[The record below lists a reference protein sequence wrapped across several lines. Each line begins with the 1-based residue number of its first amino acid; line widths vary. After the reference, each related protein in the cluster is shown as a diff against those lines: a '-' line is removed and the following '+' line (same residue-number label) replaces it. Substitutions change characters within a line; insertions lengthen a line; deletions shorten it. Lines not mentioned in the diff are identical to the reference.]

1 MKYFNECLLICEII
15 FISIHILRS
24 SELYDEN
31 IPVHFISEG
40 SYLIVAEGD
49 QVLLPCK
56 TNVLTEVVISWYKD
70 DIRVAENLT
79 FSFRLRSANRE
90 DAGFYHC
97 VVKTAYGGIRSRKTR
112 LEIGYLD
119 PPSEVKVRSF
129 IVVTLDQGVIIWPS
143 SLQQERRKRPF
154 QLERQNEQ
162 WKSTFN
168 SVNETYKSTS
178 SSYYLQAI
186 PFPQATWTINNAP
199 VPSTLNIFVSQL
211 EQAIVLLNIDKEMDS
226 KVIRARLINGYG
238 SEVFTQTH
246 VIKVNDPLVN
256 MATYSLDLILPPK
269 DASLTL
275 RDDQPGTAIFECVFN
290 ARPPHALRVQW
301 FRRTVDGKREL
312 INPSNMI
319 LLETKKAANYNQTIY
334 RFDTS
339 GLNRTLIIDN
349 ILPNVIPSDYFQQ
362 NIQKGIYSE
371 EYTCHAYLN
380 DYNSNNIFD
389 MSNFLFED
397 SQFTSSTLNYAS
409 STSTTNL
416 YKSISPISTTA
427 RLKLYLPPKIHY
439 PRNLNVNTLINRLD
453 NKLLIIESSASMN
466 IQLPCELDCVG
477 IPKAEIKW
485 LRNGDFIDTHK
496 QERYYIHLNKTLII
510 KNLKLTDAGVFQCYA
525 YNEVGEDFLNIWLK
539 VTSFAPRLCNPE
551 ENTENITVLKESTAV
566 LTCLIHGAPTPE
578 YKWYKETNENEW
590 IPIHQLIQKY
600 TNHNY
605 SSIMNKNI
613 FRQDVTLS
621 DNKMNSMQRITNTCI
636 PFGLNEMKIYHVDYK
651 SIGRY
656 KCEAVNYLGNES
668 AFIYLNVYARTIPV
682 HHLPNSITAFVNQ
695 SLSIMCSFYIDHYT
709 LGEINWFH
717 GRKESALNIQ
727 KNKTYNSKSMLRN
740 KRNRQ
745 NDKVTT
751 TYGHIHSVPKD
762 PMITYFSRDISHK
775 HKMPLGVKEYGSILH
790 IDNVDI
796 SHQGY
801 YVCEI
806 LSPGGNYTLRTE
818 LKVVSLPTTPTDL
831 SITNNFET
839 NYYDNNN
846 NKNNMGVQLSWRQQR
861 PTHQPNITQY
871 AIFIYKLPEQNN
883 LTKQTCEVIMDEE
896 WELFSIIE
904 INETVKILTDG
915 RYTYTVNDSS
925 IIFHSGSYCVSLS
938 SVNFLGWSKKS
949 IPVLYSVSHTRRAT
963 LPEINIKLYLINVT
977 STSFHI
983 AWVTTLQVNKLSLS
997 SVKEYQLYYWIENS
1011 DFMEVKRCSNV
1022 DRFIQRT
1029 ELSNLKSSTK
1039 YHLKISACNEY
1050 GCGRFSNVLHVQT
1063 HPHELHKIPSRI
1075 SITVYQTNEVK
1086 ISFFSDYIY
1095 RDDHYIEQLEGYLI
1109 KLSCIDPPGCFD
1121 LQVYVPV
1128 ECVTNSESFAKHK
1141 FRINHNNLSTS
1152 IHCKKLNQ
1160 IKESAFIYSANVN
1173 NSNNQISIVL
1183 KSLSPYSLYELYIAY
1198 VYTHQI
1204 GPFSKPA
1211 EIFRTHEDI
1220 PSQIVNLMVNT
1231 DTRDGLIV
1239 DWDEPD
1245 KPNGKILQYILHYTE
1260 IKPIDSSINIYRPYD
1275 NLDEVYNNETFIQSN
1290 NISDDFQEYIGYW
1303 SEQSPQYHGIQQF
1316 SSTFTINTN
1325 SSNFIP
1331 AQTREN
1337 RKLAG
1342 YYSLN
1347 RTTRRVHIES
1357 LISKHIYQIRIFAL
1371 NTAGLSS
1378 VTLQLGFTSVQPLSK
1393 HKYQHTEKNFVQW
1406 INLIHLNKHQ
1416 EKTFKWL
1423 SNTYIQFISSPMIV
1437 KINAEDAEFSIEF
1450 ELKQN
1455 DHVNH
1460 LPHPNKISPTISNFS
1475 QIMKLVEK
1483 CKWPIRIQ
1491 QIPLNGYQAI
1501 QGNTQINSWS
1511 WRIIMAHKYKIN
1523 SSLGLSGLKSTDF
1536 STNKSAQ
1543 VALSFKL
1550 LNLSSYNFYRIQVWQ
1565 PIGLLFGNYDHVAS
1579 KKLLHSN
1586 KSNWFTTGC
1595 KPPKTSPSPFY
1606 VNILYLDKMKITW
1619 QPLSP
1624 EEWNGIPGGYV
1635 ITVQL
1640 VETKQA
1646 LNLLTTHTNTN
1657 ETVNIQSKCGLDYLQ
1672 VFINDSTASSYI
1684 IEDMKLDGEYT
1695 VGIRA
1700 ASVEIGNSSKL
1711 LLGPQAII
1719 QPISISK
1726 QAKEVDETRYLT
1738 WMRKSKFIPYNL
1750 KVSREAD
1757 WVVIKWKENLKVD
1770 CGILPKG
1777 YQLIFNKLWF
1787 NGNINETLH
1796 YNESV
1801 NFVKFISLNDTSLN
1815 RNKILQSSDSF
1826 YENILKLPLKIF
1838 FNLNEM
1844 CHFDG
1849 YLRFRLHNIGQLIN
1863 KNTNEEAIVYVNL
1876 EAERIRH
1883 RLLLR
1888 KIIPLTKQKKARVL
1902 ITWIPNI
1909 FNEKPI
1915 FPYKN
1920 LFTLQWT
1927 RLDPISY
1934 ENLSLPSTRII
1945 SWPDVNNPIL
1955 LNNEFATS
1963 QSNSRILSKQRY
1975 SEYLIAVDE
1984 LLMDATYLFQLVE
1997 TNFSQTIE
2005 TEQNDKKKCSSVTKL
2020 LVYIKNVDNSQTV
2033 PKQRPITPKIK
2044 ISKSGGVEELDENTI
2059 CPTTKVHLAWPNY
2072 LRQLQSNQTTEYS
2085 TGFIYTSPVTNY
2097 TLQYAVVNNNCLN
2110 EDIHQKNVNNYA
2122 CVTWK
2127 TYQVKPQFDDQNDF
2141 IVDELLPNKMYIFR
2155 LAAKTISGESPFSL
2169 PTNILITDPQRPCY
2183 IPLKLE
2189 AELISDVGT
2198 EITQHSDSIT
2208 SRQSDVKTNEY
2219 CEYILVKWKVLEN
2232 HLWNSQPGWYHITYK
2247 LWPSDNQNTNNQ
2259 LFNLF
2264 IKHDESKIINS
2275 YLQVELR
2282 NLLPYRYYIIS
2293 IEAINEYTL
2302 NSIHSTITQLSSSV
2316 LINSGYGCN

>member
-15 FISIHILRS
+15 FILIQNLKS
-24 SELYDEN
+24 SVLYDEN
-31 IPVHFISEG
+31 IPVKFVSES

-56 TNVLTEVVISWYKD
+56 TNVLSDVLVSWYKD
-70 DIRVAENLT
+70 DVQVAENLT

-119 PPSEVKVRSF
+119 PPSEIKVRSF
-129 IVVTLDQGVIIWPS
+129 IAVTLDQGVIIWPG
-143 SLQQERRKRPF
+143 SLQREGHKRPF
-154 QLERQNEQ
+154 QLERRNKL
-162 WKSTFN
+162 WKSAFN
-168 SVNETYKSTS
+168 LVNETYKSTS
-178 SSYYLQAI
+178 SSYYLQAV

-199 VPSTLNIFVSQL
+199 LPSTSGIFVSQL

-238 SEVFTQTH
+238 SEIFTQTH
-246 VIKVNDPLVN
+246 VIRVNDPLVN

-275 RDDQPGTAIFECVFN
+275 KDDQPGTAIFECVFN

-301 FRRTVDGKREL
+301 FRRTLNGKREL

-319 LLETKKAANYNQTIY
+319 LSKTKKSTNYNQTIY
-334 RFDTS
+334 KFDTS

-349 ILPNVIPSDYFQQ
+349 ILPNVIPSDYFQPT
-362 NIQKGIYSE
+362 IQKGIYSE

-389 MSNFLFED
+389 MSNFLLED
-397 SQFTSSTLNYAS
+397 SQFTSSTLNHAL

-427 RLKLYLPPKIHY
+427 RLKLYLPPKINY
-439 PRNLNVNTLINRLD
+439 PRNLNVNTLTNQLD

-466 IQLPCELDCVG
+466 IQLPCELDHIG

-485 LRNGDFIDTHK
+485 LRNGDFIDVQK
-496 QERYYIHLNKTLII
+496 QERYYIHLNNTLII
-510 KNLKLTDAGVFQCYA
+510 RNLKLTDAGVFQCYA

-551 ENTENITVLKESTAV
+551 ENTENVTVLKESTAV

-600 TNHNY
+600 TNYNY
-605 SSIMNKNI
+605 SLIMNKNI
-613 FRQDVTLS
+613 FKHDVRTPMLS
-621 DNKMNSMQRITNTCI
+621 DNKLNSIQRISNTCI
-636 PFGLNEMKIYHVDYK
+636 PFGLNELKIFHVDYK

-682 HHLPNSITAFVNQ
+682 HHLPNAITAFANQ
-695 SLSIMCSFYIDHYT
+695 SLSIICSFYIDHYT

-717 GRKESALNIQ
+717 GRKESTLNIH
-727 KNKTYNSKSMLRN
+727 KNRTYNSKSMLRN
-740 KRNRQ
+740 KRTRQ
-745 NDKVTT
+745 NEKVTT
-751 TYGHIHSVPKD
+751 TYGYVQSVPTD
-762 PMITYFSRDISHK
+762 PMITYFLRNISHK
-775 HKMPLGVKEYGSILH
+775 HKMPLGVKEYGSILY
-790 IDNVDI
+790 INNVDI

-818 LKVVSLPTTPTDL
+818 LKVVSLPTAPTDL
-831 SITNNFET
+831 SITSNFET
-839 NYYDNNN
+839 NHYDNNN
-846 NKNNMGVQLSWRQQR
+846 NKNNMGVQLSWRQQQ
-861 PTHQPNITQY
+861 PTHQLNITQY
-871 AIFIYKLPEQNN
+871 AIFIHKLPEQNN
-883 LTKQTCEVIMDEE
+883 LAKQTCVVIMDAE

-904 INETVKILTDG
+904 MNEVIKNVTDG
-915 RYTYTVNDSS
+915 RYTYTMNNSS

-938 SVNFLGWSKKS
+938 SVNFLGWSEKS
-949 IPVLYSVSHTRRAT
+949 TPVLYSVSHKTKAI
-963 LPEINIKLYLINVT
+963 LPEINVRLYLINVT
-977 STSFHI
+977 STSVQI
-983 AWVTTLQVNKLSLS
+983 AWVATLQVNKFSLS

-1011 DFMEVKRCSNV
+1011 DFMEMKRFSNL
-1022 DRFIQRT
+1022 DSFIQQT
-1029 ELSNLKSSTK
+1029 ELRNLKSSTK

-1050 GCGRFSNVLHVQT
+1050 GCGTFSEVLHVRT
-1063 HPHELHKIPSRI
+1063 HSHELHKTPST
-1075 SITVYQTNEVK
+1075 ITVIVHQTNEVK
-1086 ISFFSDYIY
+1086 ISFFSDYINGNDY
-1095 RDDHYIEQLEGYLI
+1095 YIEQLEGYLI

-1128 ECVTNSESFAKHK
+1128 ECVTNSESFANDK
-1141 FRINHNNLSTS
+1141 FSINHNNLSNS
-1152 IHCKKLNQ
+1152 NHCKEINKN
-1160 IKESAFIYSANVN
+1160 KESASIYSANVN
-1173 NSNNQISIVL
+1173 NSNNQISIIL

-1220 PSQIVNLMVNT
+1220 PSRIVNLVVTT
-1231 DTRDGLIV
+1231 DTKDGLIV
-1239 DWDEPD
+1239 EWDEPD
-1245 KPNGKILQYILHYTE
+1245 KPNGKILQYIIHYTE
-1260 IKPIDSSINIYRPYD
+1260 IKPIDSSFNIYRLYD
-1275 NLDEVYNNETFIQSN
+1275 NLDRVYNNETFVHVQQGN
-1290 NISDDFQEYIGYW
+1290 NESLDFQDYIGYW
-1303 SEQSPQYHGIQQF
+1303 SGQPPHRHEMQHFSPAL
-1316 SSTFTINTN
+1316 TTNTYSFN
-1325 SSNFIP
+1325 SIP
-1331 AQTREN
+1331 TQTHEN
-1337 RKLAG
+1337 RKHAG

-1347 RTTRRVHIES
+1347 RTTHRVHIES
-1357 LISKHIYQIRIFAL
+1357 LIDKHIYQIRIFAL

-1378 VTLQLGFTSVQPLSK
+1378 VTLQLGFTSFQPLSK
-1393 HKYQHTEKNFVQW
+1393 HKYQNIEKNFVQW

-1423 SNTYIQFISSPMIV
+1423 NNTHIQFISSPIIM
-1437 KINAEDAEFSIEF
+1437 KINADDAEFLIEF
-1450 ELKQN
+1450 ELKLN
-1455 DHVNH
+1455 DPVSY
-1460 LPHPNKISPTISNFS
+1460 LPHINKISPTVGNLS
-1475 QIMKLVEK
+1475 QIMKLIEK

-1491 QIPLNGYQAI
+1491 QIPLNGNQAI
-1501 QGNTQINSWS
+1501 QGSTQINSWS
-1511 WRIIMAHKYKIN
+1511 WRIIMAHKYNIN
-1523 SSLGLSGLKSTDF
+1523 SSLGWSTLKSTDF

-1550 LNLSSYNFYRIQVWQ
+1550 LNLSSYNSYRIQVWQ
-1565 PIGLLFGNYDHVAS
+1565 PIGLLFGNYDQVAS
-1579 KKLLHSN
+1579 KNLLHSN
-1586 KSNWFTTGC
+1586 KSDWFTIGC
-1595 KPPKTSPSPFY
+1595 KPPKTSPSQLY
-1606 VNILYLDKMKITW
+1606 ANILDLDKIKITW

-1624 EEWNGIPGGYV
+1624 EEWNGIPSGYI
-1635 ITVQL
+1635 ITIQL
-1640 VETKQA
+1640 IETKQA
-1646 LNLLTTHTNTN
+1646 LDLLTTHTNTN

-1672 VFINDSTASSYI
+1672 IFVNDSTASSYI
-1684 IEDMKLDGEYT
+1684 IEDMKLDSEYT

-1700 ASVEIGNSSKL
+1700 VSIEIGNSNKL
-1711 LLGPQAII
+1711 LLGPQVII

-1726 QAKEVDETRYLT
+1726 QAKEDEETRYLT
-1738 WMRKSKFIPYNL
+1738 WIRKSKFIPYNL

-1777 YQLIFNKLWF
+1777 YQLIYNKLWF
-1787 NGNINETLH
+1787 HENINETLH

-1801 NFVKFISLNDTSLN
+1801 NYIKFISFNDTRLN
-1815 RNKILQSSDSF
+1815 RNKILQSTDSY
-1826 YENILKLPLKIF
+1826 YENILRIPLKIF

-1844 CHFDG
+1844 CQFNG
-1849 YLRFRLHNIGQLIN
+1849 YLRFRLHHIGQIIN

-1876 EAERIRH
+1876 EADKIRH

-1909 FNEKPI
+1909 FSEKPI
-1915 FPYKN
+1915 FPYTN

-1934 ENLSLPSTRII
+1934 EQMSLPSTRLI

-1955 LNNEFATS
+1955 LNNGYATS
-1963 QSNSRILSKQRY
+1963 QSNSKILTKQQY

-2005 TEQNDKKKCSSVTKL
+2005 SEQNDKKKCSSETKL
-2020 LVYIKNVDNSQTV
+2020 LVYINNVDSSQTM
-2033 PKQRPITPKIK
+2033 PRQRPTKPKIK
-2044 ISKSGGVEELDENTI
+2044 ISRSGSVEKLHENTI
-2059 CPTTKVHLAWPNY
+2059 CPTTRVHLAWPNY
-2072 LRQLQSNQTTEYS
+2072 LRQLQSNQTTEYG
-2085 TGFIYTSPVTNY
+2085 TGFIYTSPVENY
-2097 TLQYAVVNNNCLN
+2097 TLQYAEVNNNNLSK
-2110 EDIHQKNVNNYA
+2110 DIHQKNVNKYA
-2122 CVTWK
+2122 SVTWK
-2127 TYQVKPQFDDQNDF
+2127 TYQPNPQLDEQNDF
-2141 IVDELLPNKMYIFR
+2141 VVDELLSNKMYIFR
-2155 LAAKTISGESPFSL
+2155 LAAETTSGVSPFSL

-2183 IPLKLE
+2183 IPLQLE
-2189 AELISDVGT
+2189 AELISYVST

-2208 SRQSDVKTNEY
+2208 SRQSDVMANEY
-2219 CEYILVKWKVLEN
+2219 CEYVLVKWKVLEN
-2232 HLWNSQPGWYHITYK
+2232 HLWNSEPGWY
-2247 LWPSDNQNTNNQ
+2247 
-2259 LFNLF
+2259 
-2264 IKHDESKIINS
+2264 
-2275 YLQVELR
+2275 
-2282 NLLPYRYYIIS
+2282 
-2293 IEAINEYTL
+2293 
-2302 NSIHSTITQLSSSV
+2302 
-2316 LINSGYGCN
+2316 